1 MLSRLVAQRICETIL
16 QVNLKIQGVPDTLK
30 CETGKKEVWTPKVV
44 LISELRESKVTYGS
58 EDSGDLSLRDACLGK
73 PRSMNKRSFISSN
86 VDSRWKG
93 DNGKGLKGGHK
104 EGTQKQKVRKLHCA
118 ALMHIRHLQKYE
130 YIPENVRKSNSSVEF
145 MEIEIGTIIDE
156 VVDGW
161 HQWKVAR
168 MNSKPSSSTSTI
180 TEYFGTFFM
189 NFDNSWMVSY
199 GSKLRKKEENFDNRC
214 FESSK
219 PTVEYHESGS
229 QDSNNVETKVRPSS
243 MHRETV
249 AFTMRVK
256 PRRPRWTAAAAAAIL
271 CQNIRGQ
278 NPTTEKKNLSRGQN
292 LDYDSWMTDVEKIFF
307 ETLIFK
313 YVYFGTMIDVTV
325 KKREQ
330 RIGTLL
336 PILRTG
342 GFIKFQNFI
351 GRRIHVWGLV
361 ALPLPQK
368 LQIFKLGDIRAIR
381 RPQADCSTKN
391 VELRKDSLH

>member
-180 TEYFGTFFM
+180 TEYFGTFFLWILIIRGWWVTVQ
-189 NFDNSWMVSY
+189 NCARRKRISIIGASNLPSLQWNITSQVHRIRTTLKRRSDLLACTGKPSPSRCGLNPGVLEKQQQRRQQQSCVKTSEDKVHLHKRQESFERTEFGLWFLDDRR
-199 GSKLRKKEENFDNRC
+199 GEDILRDSHLQVCLLRHHDRRHSEEARATYWDITSNIENGRVYKIPKFYWKE
-214 FESSK
+214 
-219 PTVEYHESGS
+219 
-229 QDSNNVETKVRPSS
+229 DSRVRIG
-243 MHRETV
+243 RI
-249 AFTMRVK
+249 AFT
-256 PRRPRWTAAAAAAIL
+256 
-271 CQNIRGQ
+271 
-278 NPTTEKKNLSRGQN
+278 TEASNL
-292 LDYDSWMTDVEKIFF
+292 
-307 ETLIFK
+307 
-313 YVYFGTMIDVTV
+313 
-325 KKREQ
+325 
-330 RIGTLL
+330 
-336 PILRTG
+336 
-342 GFIKFQNFI
+342 
-351 GRRIHVWGLV
+351 
-361 ALPLPQK
+361 
-368 LQIFKLGDIRAIR
+368 
-381 RPQADCSTKN
+381 
-391 VELRKDSLH
+391 